1 MINKKTEDRDLW
13 ISVIA
18 ASVIYL
24 LLPDVFTKQET
35 ITLLWGMVT
44 MFFIELQIISEEL
57 EKIYEHRRSL
67 RIRKK
72 GGKMGKGSS
81 RTIDIRIRPL
91 KKIIPAVKVEENA

>member
-67 RIRKK
+67 RIRKN